1 MKNIVSQLVFHRN
14 QQVGILLLLTL
25 NVAALV
31 VDYNYDFKSTS
42 TFDISSEEIIAH
54 QQLLDSLRTARLIER
69 TPKLFPFNPNFITD
83 YKGYSLGMSLEEI
96 DRLHAFRKKGQWINS
111 EKQFQEVT
119 GVSDSLLGILGRS
132 FKFPD
137 WVTNPKPKK
146 VWKKPTTAKK
156 LGPKG
161 DLNQA
166 TATELKEVYGIGPVL
181 SARIVSYR
189 EKIGRFSNDLQ
200 LNEVWG
206 LTPERVENVLTQF
219 AVSDPIAI
227 TKMKLSE
234 ASASDI
240 ATIPGISFDM
250 AKEIWEFRILRE
262 EIVSFSELE
271 KIEGLTPRKLQ
282 LIQLYLSL
290 E

>member
-1 MKNIVSQLVFHRN
+1 MKNILSQLVFHRN

-25 NVAALV
+25 NVVALM
-31 VDYNYDFKSTS
+31 VDYKYDFKSTT
-42 TFDISSEEIIAH
+42 TFDISSEEIIAQ
-54 QQLLDSLRTARLIER
+54 QQLLDSLRSARMVER
-69 TPKLFPFNPNFITD
+69 APKLFPFNPNFITD
-83 YKGYSLGMSLEEI
+83 YKGYTLGMSLEEI
-96 DRLHAFRKKGQWINS
+96 DRLHAFRKKDQWINS
-111 EKQFQEVT
+111 EKQFQKVT
-119 GVSDSLLGILGRS
+119 GVSDSILAIIGPA

-146 VWKKPTTAKK
+146 AWKKPNTKK
-156 LGPKG
+156 KVGVKG

-166 TATELKEVYGIGPVL
+166 TALELQEVFGIGPTL

-189 EKIGRFSNDLQ
+189 KLVGGFSNDLQ

-206 LTPERVENVLTQF
+206 LTQERVANILTEF
-219 AVSDPIAI
+219 TVRDPVTI
-227 TKMKLSE
+227 TKMKLNE
-234 ASASDI
+234 VSASDI
-240 ATIPGISFDM
+240 ATIPGISFNM

-262 EIVSFSELE
+262 EIASFSELE